1 MAFPSD
7 AARHNTRRD
16 DMRAAEEATPLL
28 VTDADS
34 PSRGRRGGMPWAILA
49 AVVGLVRIPSPSPG
63 RG

>member
-1 MAFPSD
+1 MAFPSG